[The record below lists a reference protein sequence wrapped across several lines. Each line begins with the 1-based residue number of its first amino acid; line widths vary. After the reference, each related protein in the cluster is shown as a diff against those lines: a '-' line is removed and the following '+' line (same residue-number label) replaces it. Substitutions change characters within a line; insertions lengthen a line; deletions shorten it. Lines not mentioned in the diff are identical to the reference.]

1 MKTAVGVLHQK
12 RLQGQNDK
20 KSNEKGRQHNPQ
32 VQDTQKGR
40 GNSEMKKSDE
50 LYHLLADHMKDQI
63 WIFDLNL
70 NIRYVSPSVEKLT
83 GFNLDELTNI
93 PLEKFLTKKSFDKAI
108 KFFSA
113 EMAKAMAAPAD
124 YILKRSLELELCS
137 RDGRMIWTENT
148 FSFIRDEKGKPV
160 SILCEGR
167 DITERRRAEKAL
179 RESEARHRRSEER
192 YRNILDNMEEAYYE
206 VDLKGDLTFFNATA
220 VTNLGYSN
228 DEMMGMNFR
237 KYVDKEN
244 EQKVFEAFHR
254 VFVTGEPSKGVDW
267 ELISK
272 NGEKKPIE
280 SSISLMRDANGNPVG
295 FRGII
300 RDITKRKLAE
310 EALRESERKFRS
322 LTETAQDIILTI
334 DMKGAITYANPA
346 AASMAG
352 SNDLVGKVL
361 RDFISPEVVNQHLE
375 MLDKH
380 RRGITGTMSY
390 ESQIPARDHAGLIYF
405 DVKSTTLFYH
415 GKPSGVLIIA
425 RDSTERKRTEEQ
437 IRLLAIVD
445 TLTGLFNRR
454 GFITLAGQ
462 QLKTACRNEKKL
474 LLFFIDLDGLK
485 VINDTYGHDE
495 GDRALQKTAMILKQ
509 TFRESDIIGR
519 LGGDEFAVLV
529 VDDDELQKNVLK
541 RLKERIKEESAASDV
556 SYKIS
561 MSIGVAEYDP
571 SRPCK
576 VEELMLEADRLMYI
590 QKKEK
595 KQAGEYPV

>member
-1 MKTAVGVLHQK
+1 
-12 RLQGQNDK
+12 
-20 KSNEKGRQHNPQ
+20 
-32 VQDTQKGR
+32 
-40 GNSEMKKSDE
+40 MKKKEKEDSTPPKPRIRRKAEKLLEDSEE
-50 LYHLLADHMKDQI
+50 LYHLLADHMKDLV
-63 WIFDLNL
+63 WLLDLNL
-70 NIRYVSPSVEKLT
+70 NIKYISPSVEKLT
-83 GFNLDELTNI
+83 GYNLNEIQNI
-93 PLEKFLTKKSFDKAI
+93 TLEKLLSKTSFDKAK

-113 EMAKAMAAPAD
+113 EMTKALAAPDD
-124 YILKRSLELELCS
+124 YVLKRSLELELSC
-137 RDGRMIWTENT
+137 RDGRMIWTENA
-148 FSFIRDEKGKPV
+148 FSFIRDENRKPV

-167 DITERRRAEKAL
+167 DINDRRRAEKAL

-220 VTNLGYSN
+220 MTNLGYSN

-267 ELISK
+267 ELISN

-280 SSISLMRDANGNPVG
+280 SSISLMKDANGNPVG

-300 RDITKRKLAE
+300 RDITERKRAE

-334 DMKGAITYANPA
+334 DMKGIITYANPA

-352 SNDLVGKVL
+352 RNDLVGKVL

-380 RRGITGTMSY
+380 RGGFTGTMSY
-390 ESQIPARDHAGLIYF
+390 ESQIPARDHDGLIYF

-462 QLKTACRNEKKL
+462 QLKTAYRTEKKL

-485 VINDTYGHDE
+485 VINDTYGHEE
-495 GDRALQKTAMILKQ
+495 GDRALQKTAMILRQ

-529 VDDDELQKNVLK
+529 VDDDELQKNILK
-541 RLKERIKEESAASDV
+541 RLKERIKEEGDASDV

-576 VEELMLEADRLMYI
+576 VEELMFEADRLMYI

>member
-1 MKTAVGVLHQK
+1 
-12 RLQGQNDK
+12 
-20 KSNEKGRQHNPQ
+20 
-32 VQDTQKGR
+32 
-40 GNSEMKKSDE
+40 MKKKEKEDSTPPKPRIRRKAEKLLEDSEE
-50 LYHLLADHMKDQI
+50 LYHLLADHMKDLV
-63 WIFDLNL
+63 WLLDLNL
-70 NIRYVSPSVEKLT
+70 NIKYISPSVEKLT
-83 GFNLDELTNI
+83 GYNLNEIQNI
-93 PLEKFLTKKSFDKAI
+93 TLEKLLSKTSFDKAK

-113 EMAKAMAAPAD
+113 EMTKALAAPDD
-124 YILKRSLELELCS
+124 YVLKRSLELELNC
-137 RDGRMIWTENT
+137 RDGCMIWTENT
-148 FSFIRDEKGKPV
+148 FSFIRDEHRKPV

-167 DITERRRAEKAL
+167 DITDRRRAEKAL
-179 RESEARHRRSEER
+179 RESEAWHRRSEER

-254 VFVTGEPSKGVDW
+254 VFVTGEFSKGVDW

-280 SSISLMRDANGNPVG
+280 SSISLMKDVDGNPVG

-300 RDITKRKLAE
+300 RDITERKRAE

-334 DMKGAITYANPA
+334 DMKGIITYANPA

-352 SNDLVGKVL
+352 RNDLVGKVL

-380 RRGITGTMSY
+380 RRGFTGTMSY
-390 ESQIPARDHAGLIYF
+390 ESQISARDHDGLIYF

-454 GFITLAGQ
+454 GFITLAEQ
-462 QLKTACRNEKKL
+462 QLKTAYRTEKKQ

-485 VINDTYGHDE
+485 MINDTYGHDE
-495 GDRALQKTAMILKQ
+495 GDHALQKTAMILKQ

-529 VDDDELQKNVLK
+529 VDDDELQKNILK
-541 RLKERIKEESAASDV
+541 RLKERIKEESTVSDV

-595 KQAGEYPV
+595 KQAGGYHI

>member
-1 MKTAVGVLHQK
+1 
-12 RLQGQNDK
+12 
-20 KSNEKGRQHNPQ
+20 
-32 VQDTQKGR
+32 
-40 GNSEMKKSDE
+40 MKKKEKEDSTPPKPRIRRKAEKLLEDSEE
-50 LYHLLADHMKDQI
+50 LYHLLADHMKDLV
-63 WIFDLNL
+63 WLLDLNL
-70 NIRYVSPSVEKLT
+70 NIKYISPSVEKLT
-83 GFNLDELTNI
+83 GYNLNEIQNI
-93 PLEKFLTKKSFDKAI
+93 TLEKLLSKTSFDKAM

-113 EMAKAMAAPAD
+113 EMTKALAAPDD
-124 YILKRSLELELCS
+124 YVLKRSLELELNC
-137 RDGRMIWTENT
+137 RDGCMIWTENT
-148 FSFIRDEKGKPV
+148 FSFIRDEHRKPV

-167 DITERRRAEKAL
+167 DITDRRRAEKAL
-179 RESEARHRRSEER
+179 RESEAWHRRSEER

-280 SSISLMRDANGNPVG
+280 SSISLMKDVDGNPVG

-300 RDITKRKLAE
+300 RDI
-310 EALRESERKFRS
+310 
-322 LTETAQDIILTI
+322 
-334 DMKGAITYANPA
+334 
-346 AASMAG
+346 
-352 SNDLVGKVL
+352 
-361 RDFISPEVVNQHLE
+361 
-375 MLDKH
+375 
-380 RRGITGTMSY
+380 
-390 ESQIPARDHAGLIYF
+390 
-405 DVKSTTLFYH
+405 
-415 GKPSGVLIIA
+415 
-425 RDSTERKRTEEQ
+425 TERKRTEEQ

-454 GFITLAGQ
+454 GFITLAEQ
-462 QLKTACRNEKKL
+462 QLKTAYRTEKKQ

-495 GDRALQKTAMILKQ
+495 GDHALQKTAMILKQ

-529 VDDDELQKNVLK
+529 VDDDELQKNILK
-541 RLKERIKEESAASDV
+541 RLKERIKEESTVSDV

-595 KQAGEYPV
+595 KQAGGYHI

>member
-1 MKTAVGVLHQK
+1 
-12 RLQGQNDK
+12 
-20 KSNEKGRQHNPQ
+20 
-32 VQDTQKGR
+32 
-40 GNSEMKKSDE
+40 
-50 LYHLLADHMKDQI
+50 
-63 WIFDLNL
+63 
-70 NIRYVSPSVEKLT
+70 
-83 GFNLDELTNI
+83 
-93 PLEKFLTKKSFDKAI
+93 
-108 KFFSA
+108 
-113 EMAKAMAAPAD
+113 
-124 YILKRSLELELCS
+124 
-137 RDGRMIWTENT
+137 
-148 FSFIRDEKGKPV
+148 
-160 SILCEGR
+160 
-167 DITERRRAEKAL
+167 
-179 RESEARHRRSEER
+179 
-192 YRNILDNMEEAYYE
+192 
-206 VDLKGDLTFFNATA
+206 LTFFNATA

-280 SSISLMRDANGNPVG
+280 SSISLMKDVDGNPVG

-300 RDITKRKLAE
+300 RDITERKRAE

-334 DMKGAITYANPA
+334 DMKGIITYANPA

-352 SNDLVGKVL
+352 RNDLVGKVL

-380 RRGITGTMSY
+380 RRGFTGTMSY
-390 ESQIPARDHAGLIYF
+390 ESQISARDHDGLIYF

-454 GFITLAGQ
+454 GFITLAEQ
-462 QLKTACRNEKKL
+462 QLKTAYRTEKKQ

-485 VINDTYGHDE
+485 MINDTYGHDE
-495 GDRALQKTAMILKQ
+495 GDHALQKTAMILKQ

-529 VDDDELQKNVLK
+529 VDDDELQKNILK
-541 RLKERIKEESAASDV
+541 RLKERIKEESTVSDV

-595 KQAGEYPV
+595 KQAGGYHI

>member
-1 MKTAVGVLHQK
+1 MTKKVINREGSTLPNLHMRK
-12 RLQGQNDK
+12 REEIML
-20 KSNEKGRQHNPQ
+20 E
-32 VQDTQKGR
+32 
-40 GNSEMKKSDE
+40 KSDE
-50 LYHLLADHMKDQI
+50 LYHLLADHMKDHV
-63 WIFDLNL
+63 WLFDLKL
-70 NIRYVSPSVEKLT
+70 NIKYVSPSVEKLT
-83 GFNLDELTNI
+83 GYDLDELRNI
-93 PLEKFLTKKSFDKAI
+93 PFEKLLTKKSFDKAM

-124 YILKRSLELELCS
+124 YTLKRSLELELCS

-148 FSFIRDEKGKPV
+148 FSFIRDEHRKPV

-167 DITERRRAEKAL
+167 DITDRRRAEKAL

-220 VTNLGYSN
+220 MTNLGYSN

-280 SSISLMRDANGNPVG
+280 SSISLMKDANGNPVG

-300 RDITKRKLAE
+300 RDI
-310 EALRESERKFRS
+310 
-322 LTETAQDIILTI
+322 
-334 DMKGAITYANPA
+334 
-346 AASMAG
+346 
-352 SNDLVGKVL
+352 
-361 RDFISPEVVNQHLE
+361 
-375 MLDKH
+375 
-380 RRGITGTMSY
+380 
-390 ESQIPARDHAGLIYF
+390 
-405 DVKSTTLFYH
+405 
-415 GKPSGVLIIA
+415 
-425 RDSTERKRTEEQ
+425 TERKRTEEQ

-454 GFITLAGQ
+454 GFITLAEQ
-462 QLKTACRNEKKL
+462 QLKTAYRTEKKQ

-495 GDRALQKTAMILKQ
+495 GDHALQKTAMILKQ

-529 VDDDELQKNVLK
+529 VDDDELQKNILK
-541 RLKERIKEESAASDV
+541 RLKERIKEESTVSDV

-595 KQAGEYPV
+595 KQAGGYHI

>member
-1 MKTAVGVLHQK
+1 MTKKGIK
-12 RLQGQNDK
+12 REGSALPESRIRRK
-20 KSNEKGRQHNPQ
+20 VEVTLRE
-32 VQDTQKGR
+32 
-40 GNSEMKKSDE
+40 SEE
-50 LYHLLADHMKDQI
+50 LYHLLADHMKDQV
-63 WIFDLNL
+63 WLFDLNL
-70 NIRYVSPSVEKLT
+70 NIKYVSPSVEKLM
-83 GFNLDELTNI
+83 GYDFDELRNI
-93 PLEKFLTKKSFDKAI
+93 PFENLLTKKSFDKAM

-113 EMAKAMAAPAD
+113 EMAKALAAPAD

-137 RDGRMIWTENT
+137 KGGCIIWTENT
-148 FSFIRDEKGKPV
+148 FSLIRDEHGKPV

-167 DITERRRAEKAL
+167 DITDRRRAEKAL
-179 RESEARHRRSEER
+179 RESEARHRHSEER

-206 VDLKGDLTFFNATA
+206 VDLKGDLTFFNSTA
-220 VTNLGYSN
+220 MTNLGYSN

-237 KYVDKEN
+237 KYVDREN

-272 NGEKKPIE
+272 NGEKRPIE
-280 SSISLMRDANGNPVG
+280 SSISLIRDANGNPVG

-300 RDITKRKLAE
+300 RDITERKRSE
-310 EALRESERKFRS
+310 EDLRESERKFRS

-334 DMKGAITYANPA
+334 DMKGIITYANPA
-346 AASMAG
+346 AASMVG

-361 RDFISPEVVNQHLE
+361 SDFISPEVVNQHLE

-380 RRGITGTMSY
+380 RGGFTGTMSY
-390 ESQIPARDHAGLIYF
+390 ESQIPARDHDGLIYF

-425 RDSTERKRTEEQ
+425 RDSTERKQTEEQ

-445 TLTGLFNRR
+445 PLTGLFNRR

-462 QLKTACRNEKKL
+462 QLKTAYRTEKKQ

-485 VINDTYGHDE
+485 VINDTYGHEE
-495 GDRALQKTAMILKQ
+495 GDRALQKTAMILKH

-529 VDDDELQKNVLK
+529 VDDDELQKNILK
-541 RLKERIKEESAASDV
+541 RLKERIKEEGVASDV

-595 KQAGEYPV
+595 KRAGEYPV

>member
-1 MKTAVGVLHQK
+1 
-12 RLQGQNDK
+12 
-20 KSNEKGRQHNPQ
+20 
-32 VQDTQKGR
+32 
-40 GNSEMKKSDE
+40 MKKKEKEDSTPPKPRIRRKAEKLLEDSEE
-50 LYHLLADHMKDQI
+50 LYHLLADHMKDLV
-63 WIFDLNL
+63 WLLDLNL
-70 NIRYVSPSVEKLT
+70 NIKYISPSVEKLT
-83 GFNLDELTNI
+83 GYNLNEIQNI
-93 PLEKFLTKKSFDKAI
+93 TLEKLLSKTSFDKAM

-113 EMAKAMAAPAD
+113 EMTKALAAPDD
-124 YILKRSLELELCS
+124 YVLKRSLELELSC
-137 RDGRMIWTENT
+137 RDGRMIWTENA
-148 FSFIRDEKGKPV
+148 FSFIRDENRKPV

-167 DITERRRAEKAL
+167 DINDRRRAEKAL

-280 SSISLMRDANGNPVG
+280 SSISLMKDVDGNPVG

-300 RDITKRKLAE
+300 RDI
-310 EALRESERKFRS
+310 
-322 LTETAQDIILTI
+322 
-334 DMKGAITYANPA
+334 
-346 AASMAG
+346 
-352 SNDLVGKVL
+352 
-361 RDFISPEVVNQHLE
+361 
-375 MLDKH
+375 
-380 RRGITGTMSY
+380 
-390 ESQIPARDHAGLIYF
+390 
-405 DVKSTTLFYH
+405 
-415 GKPSGVLIIA
+415 
-425 RDSTERKRTEEQ
+425 TERKRTEEQ

-454 GFITLAGQ
+454 GFITLAEQ
-462 QLKTACRNEKKL
+462 QLKTAYRTEKKQ

-485 VINDTYGHDE
+485 MINDTYGHDE
-495 GDRALQKTAMILKQ
+495 GDHALQKTAMILKQ

-529 VDDDELQKNVLK
+529 VDDDELQKNILK
-541 RLKERIKEESAASDV
+541 RLKERIKEESTVSDV

-595 KQAGEYPV
+595 KQAGGYHI

>member
-1 MKTAVGVLHQK
+1 
-12 RLQGQNDK
+12 
-20 KSNEKGRQHNPQ
+20 
-32 VQDTQKGR
+32 
-40 GNSEMKKSDE
+40 MKKKEKEDSTPPKPRIRRKAEKLLEDSEE
-50 LYHLLADHMKDQI
+50 LYHLLADHMKDLV
-63 WIFDLNL
+63 WLLDLNL
-70 NIRYVSPSVEKLT
+70 NIKYISPSVEKLT
-83 GFNLDELTNI
+83 GYNLNEIQNI
-93 PLEKFLTKKSFDKAI
+93 TLEKLLSKTSFDKAM

-113 EMAKAMAAPAD
+113 EMTKALAAPDD
-124 YILKRSLELELCS
+124 YVLKRSLELELSC
-137 RDGRMIWTENT
+137 RDGRMIWTENA
-148 FSFIRDEKGKPV
+148 FSFIRDENRKPV

-167 DITERRRAEKAL
+167 DINDRRRAEKAL

-280 SSISLMRDANGNPVG
+280 SSISLMKDVDGNPVG

-300 RDITKRKLAE
+300 RDI
-310 EALRESERKFRS
+310 
-322 LTETAQDIILTI
+322 
-334 DMKGAITYANPA
+334 
-346 AASMAG
+346 
-352 SNDLVGKVL
+352 
-361 RDFISPEVVNQHLE
+361 
-375 MLDKH
+375 
-380 RRGITGTMSY
+380 
-390 ESQIPARDHAGLIYF
+390 
-405 DVKSTTLFYH
+405 
-415 GKPSGVLIIA
+415 
-425 RDSTERKRTEEQ
+425 TERKRTEEQ

-454 GFITLAGQ
+454 GFITLAEQ
-462 QLKTACRNEKKL
+462 QLKTAYRTEKKQ

-495 GDRALQKTAMILKQ
+495 GDHALQKTAMILKQ

-529 VDDDELQKNVLK
+529 VDDDELQKNILK
-541 RLKERIKEESAASDV
+541 RLKERIKEESTVSDV

-595 KQAGEYPV
+595 KQAGGYHI

>member
-1 MKTAVGVLHQK
+1 MTKKGIK
-12 RLQGQNDK
+12 REGSALPESRIRRK
-20 KSNEKGRQHNPQ
+20 VEVTLRE
-32 VQDTQKGR
+32 
-40 GNSEMKKSDE
+40 SEE
-50 LYHLLADHMKDQI
+50 LYHLLADHMKDQV
-63 WIFDLNL
+63 WLFDLNL
-70 NIRYVSPSVEKLT
+70 NIKYVSPSVEKLM
-83 GFNLDELTNI
+83 GYDFDELRNI
-93 PLEKFLTKKSFDKAI
+93 PFENLLTKKSFDKAM

-113 EMAKAMAAPAD
+113 EMAKALAAPAD

-137 RDGRMIWTENT
+137 KGGCIIWTENT
-148 FSFIRDEKGKPV
+148 FSLIRDEHGKPV

-167 DITERRRAEKAL
+167 DITDRRRAEKAL
-179 RESEARHRRSEER
+179 RESEARHRHSEER

-206 VDLKGDLTFFNATA
+206 VDLKGDLTFFNSTA
-220 VTNLGYSN
+220 MTNLGYSN

-237 KYVDKEN
+237 KYVDREN

-272 NGEKKPIE
+272 NGEKRPIE
-280 SSISLMRDANGNPVG
+280 SSISLIRDANGNPVG

-300 RDITKRKLAE
+300 RDITERKRSE
-310 EALRESERKFRS
+310 EDLRESERKFRS

-334 DMKGAITYANPA
+334 DMKGIITYANPA
-346 AASMAG
+346 AASMVG

-380 RRGITGTMSY
+380 RGGFTGTMSY
-390 ESQIPARDHAGLIYF
+390 ESQIPARDHDGLIYF

-425 RDSTERKRTEEQ
+425 RDSTERKQTEEQ

-445 TLTGLFNRR
+445 PLTGLFNRR

-462 QLKTACRNEKKL
+462 QLKTAYRTEKKQ

-485 VINDTYGHDE
+485 VINDTYGHEE
-495 GDRALQKTAMILKQ
+495 GDRALQKTAMILKH

-529 VDDDELQKNVLK
+529 VDDDELQKNILK
-541 RLKERIKEESAASDV
+541 RLKERIKEEGVASDV

-595 KQAGEYPV
+595 KRAGEYPV

>member
-1 MKTAVGVLHQK
+1 
-12 RLQGQNDK
+12 
-20 KSNEKGRQHNPQ
+20 
-32 VQDTQKGR
+32 
-40 GNSEMKKSDE
+40 MKKKEKEDSTPPKPRIRRKAEKLLEDSEE
-50 LYHLLADHMKDQI
+50 LYHLLADHMKDLV
-63 WIFDLNL
+63 WLLDLNL
-70 NIRYVSPSVEKLT
+70 NIKYISPSVEKLT
-83 GFNLDELTNI
+83 GYNLNEIQNI
-93 PLEKFLTKKSFDKAI
+93 TLEKLLSKTSFDKAK

-113 EMAKAMAAPAD
+113 EMTKALAAPDD
-124 YILKRSLELELCS
+124 YVLKRSLELELSC
-137 RDGRMIWTENT
+137 RDGRMIWTENA
-148 FSFIRDEKGKPV
+148 FSFIRDENRKPV

-167 DITERRRAEKAL
+167 DINDRRRAEKAL

-280 SSISLMRDANGNPVG
+280 SSISLMKDVDGNPVG

-300 RDITKRKLAE
+300 RDI
-310 EALRESERKFRS
+310 
-322 LTETAQDIILTI
+322 
-334 DMKGAITYANPA
+334 
-346 AASMAG
+346 
-352 SNDLVGKVL
+352 
-361 RDFISPEVVNQHLE
+361 
-375 MLDKH
+375 
-380 RRGITGTMSY
+380 
-390 ESQIPARDHAGLIYF
+390 
-405 DVKSTTLFYH
+405 
-415 GKPSGVLIIA
+415 
-425 RDSTERKRTEEQ
+425 TERKRTEEQ

-454 GFITLAGQ
+454 GFITLAEQ
-462 QLKTACRNEKKL
+462 QLKTAYRTEKKQ

-495 GDRALQKTAMILKQ
+495 GDHALQKTAMILKQ

-529 VDDDELQKNVLK
+529 VDDDELQKNILK
-541 RLKERIKEESAASDV
+541 RLKERIKEESTVSDV

-595 KQAGEYPV
+595 KQAGGYHI

>member
-1 MKTAVGVLHQK
+1 MTKKVIKREGSTLPNLHMRK
-12 RLQGQNDK
+12 REEIML
-20 KSNEKGRQHNPQ
+20 E
-32 VQDTQKGR
+32 
-40 GNSEMKKSDE
+40 KSDE
-50 LYHLLADHMKDQI
+50 LYHLLADHMKDHV
-63 WIFDLNL
+63 WLFDLKL
-70 NIRYVSPSVEKLT
+70 NIKYVSPSVEKLT
-83 GFNLDELTNI
+83 GYDLDELRNI
-93 PLEKFLTKKSFDKAI
+93 PFEKLLTKKSFDKAM

-124 YILKRSLELELCS
+124 YTLKRSLELELCS

-148 FSFIRDEKGKPV
+148 FSFIRDEHRKPV

-167 DITERRRAEKAL
+167 DITDRRRAEKAL

-220 VTNLGYSN
+220 MTNLGYSN

-280 SSISLMRDANGNPVG
+280 SSISLMKDANGNPVG

-300 RDITKRKLAE
+300 RDITERKRAE

-334 DMKGAITYANPA
+334 DMKGIITYANPA

-352 SNDLVGKVL
+352 RNDLVGKVL

-380 RRGITGTMSY
+380 RGGFTGTMSY
-390 ESQIPARDHAGLIYF
+390 ESQIPARDHDGLIYF

-462 QLKTACRNEKKL
+462 QLKTAYRTEKKL

-485 VINDTYGHDE
+485 VINDTYGHEE
-495 GDRALQKTAMILKQ
+495 GDRALQKTAMILRQ

-529 VDDDELQKNVLK
+529 VDDDELQKNILK
-541 RLKERIKEESAASDV
+541 RLKERIKEEGDASDV

-576 VEELMLEADRLMYI
+576 VEELMFEADRLMYI

>member
-1 MKTAVGVLHQK
+1 MT
-12 RLQGQNDK
+12 K
-20 KSNEKGRQHNPQ
+20 KVKEKKEKEDNTLPKPRIRRKAEELLK
-32 VQDTQKGR
+32 D
-40 GNSEMKKSDE
+40 SED

-63 WIFDLNL
+63 WLFDLNL
-70 NIRYVSPSVEKLT
+70 KIKYVSPSVEKLT
-83 GFNLDELTNI
+83 GYDLDELMNI
-93 PLEKFLTKKSFDKAI
+93 PLEKLLTKKSFDKAM

-113 EMAKAMAAPAD
+113 EMTKALAAPGN

-148 FSFIRDEKGKPV
+148 FSFIRDEHGQPV

-220 VTNLGYSN
+220 MTNLGYSN

-254 VFVTGEPSKGVDW
+254 VFLTGEPSMGVDW

-280 SSISLMRDANGNPVG
+280 SSISLMKDANGNPVG

-300 RDITKRKLAE
+300 RDITERKRAE

-334 DMKGAITYANPA
+334 DMKGIITYANPA

-380 RRGITGTMSY
+380 RGGFTATMSY
-390 ESQIPARDHAGLIYF
+390 ESQIPAGDHGGSIYF

-415 GKPSGVLIIA
+415 GRPSGVLIIA

-454 GFITLAGQ
+454 GFITLTEQ
-462 QLKTACRNEKKL
+462 QLKTAYRTEKKQ

-495 GDRALQKTAMILKQ
+495 GDRALQKTAKILKQ

-529 VDDDELQKNVLK
+529 VDDDELQKNILK
-541 RLKERIKEESAASDV
+541 RLKERIKEESTVSDV

-571 SRPCK
+571 TRPCK

-595 KQAGEYPV
+595 KQSGEYPV

>member
-1 MKTAVGVLHQK
+1 
-12 RLQGQNDK
+12 
-20 KSNEKGRQHNPQ
+20 
-32 VQDTQKGR
+32 
-40 GNSEMKKSDE
+40 MKKKEKEDSTPPKPRIRRKAEKLLEDSEE
-50 LYHLLADHMKDQI
+50 LYHLLADHMKDLV
-63 WIFDLNL
+63 WLLDLNL
-70 NIRYVSPSVEKLT
+70 NIKYISPSVEKLT
-83 GFNLDELTNI
+83 GYNLNEIQNI
-93 PLEKFLTKKSFDKAI
+93 TLEKLLSKTSFDKAM

-113 EMAKAMAAPAD
+113 EMTKALAAPDD
-124 YILKRSLELELCS
+124 YVLKRSLELELNC
-137 RDGRMIWTENT
+137 RDGCMIWTENT
-148 FSFIRDEKGKPV
+148 FSFIRDEHRKPV

-167 DITERRRAEKAL
+167 DITDRRRAEKAL
-179 RESEARHRRSEER
+179 RESEAWHRRSEER

-280 SSISLMRDANGNPVG
+280 SSISLMKDANGNPVG

-300 RDITKRKLAE
+300 RDI
-310 EALRESERKFRS
+310 
-322 LTETAQDIILTI
+322 
-334 DMKGAITYANPA
+334 
-346 AASMAG
+346 
-352 SNDLVGKVL
+352 
-361 RDFISPEVVNQHLE
+361 
-375 MLDKH
+375 
-380 RRGITGTMSY
+380 
-390 ESQIPARDHAGLIYF
+390 
-405 DVKSTTLFYH
+405 
-415 GKPSGVLIIA
+415 
-425 RDSTERKRTEEQ
+425 TERKRTEEQ

-454 GFITLAGQ
+454 GFITLAEQ
-462 QLKTACRNEKKL
+462 QLKTAYRTEKKQ

-495 GDRALQKTAMILKQ
+495 GDHALQKTAMILKQ

-529 VDDDELQKNVLK
+529 VDDDELQKNILK
-541 RLKERIKEESAASDV
+541 RLKERIKEESTVSDV

-595 KQAGEYPV
+595 KQAGGYHI